1 MKKLLLFIL
10 PISVIIAGVLWYSF
24 GFDGMVMTIGTV
36 LSVILF
42 FVFLSCS
49 ESRHQGVTVLFSFLL
64 FCIPAC

>member
-36 LSVILF
+36 LFVILF
-42 FVFLSCS
+42 LA
-49 ESRHQGVTVLFSFLL
+49 FLL
-64 FCIPAC
+64 VKWMEFIERNIKD

>member
-36 LSVILF
+36 LFVILF
-42 FVFLSCS
+42 LA
-49 ESRHQGVTVLFSFLL
+49 FLL
-64 FCIPAC
+64 LKWIEFIERNIKD